1 MMTGRCISL
10 VAVAT
15 LAAGCATMANGQS
28 EPPIYER
35 GTGRLCVDRNLAQF
49 VGRQA
54 TAELGAEILRVS
66 GAGTLRWVPKGGVI
80 TMDLRED
87 RVNVW
92 LDAAN
97 RVERVNCG

>member
-1 MMTGRCISL
+1 MTAARYAWLIA
-10 VAVAT
+10 AVAAT
-15 LAAGCATMANGQS
+15 GCTTMGNGQS

-35 GTGRLCVDRNLAQF
+35 GSGRVCVDHDLAQF

-54 TAELGAEILRVS
+54 TSELGAQILKVS
-66 GAGTLRWVPKGGVI
+66 GAGTLRWVPTGGMI

-92 LDAAN
+92 LDSTN

>member
-1 MMTGRCISL
+1 MISRYAWL
-10 VAVAT
+10 IAAAAAT
-15 LAAGCATMANGQS
+15 GCATMGNGQS
-28 EPPIYER
+28 EPPIYEQ
-35 GTGRLCVDRNLAQF
+35 GSGKICVDRNLAQF

-54 TAELGAEILRVS
+54 TSELGAEILRVS
-66 GAGTLRWVPKGGVI
+66 GAGTLRWVPKDGAI

-92 LDAAN
+92 LDGAN